1 MGNTVAG
8 NQMILGLIIGIS
20 ILVFLILKTKIHT
33 FLALIISAATT
44 GLIGGMPPNKII
56 ESISKGFGGTLG
68 SIGIIIGFGVMMG
81 QIFEVS
87 GAAERMAKT
96 FIKFLGKKREELALA
111 ITGFIVSIPIFCDSG
126 FIILAPLAKAISKK
140 TKKSVVSLGV
150 SLGLGLVIT
159 HSLVP
164 PTPGPVGVAGI
175 FGVSVGHF
183 LLWGIPLAIP
193 MAIAGMFYGKYIGK
207 KIYQIPGEEE
217 DQWIRP
223 EYQEPVYDFEH
234 EEDNKELPST
244 FMAFA
249 PIITP
254 IILILINTILDVLI
268 KQKSITPS
276 GFTNM
281 VQFLGS
287 PIIAVGIGL
296 VIAIYGLAGNLNKEK
311 VINEMEKGIKSAG
324 IIILVTGGG
333 GALGMVLRDSGTG
346 DYIAKLIAGSHMPVV
361 LIPFIIASLVRLIQG
376 SGTVAMITA
385 ASITAPIVAASNVNP
400 ILAAL
405 GACMGSLLFSYFND
419 SYFWVVNRSLGI
431 KDAKEQIKVWS
442 VTTTI
447 AWAVGLVELIIL
459 SFIL

>member
-56 ESISKGFGGTLG
+56 DSISKGFGGTLG

-87 GAAERMAKT
+87 GAAERMART

-150 SLGLGLVIT
+150 ALGLGLVIT

-175 FGVSVGHF
+175 FGVSVGSF

-207 KIYQIPGEEE
+207 KIYQIPGDEE
-217 DQWIRP
+217 DQWIRT

-268 KQKSITPS
+268 KQKSIAPS

-296 VIAIYGLAGNLNKEK
+296 VIAIYGLAGKLSKED

-459 SFIL
+459 SFIM

>member
-8 NQMILGLIIGIS
+8 NQMILGLVVGIS

-33 FLALIISAATT
+33 FLALIIAAATT
-44 GLIGGMPPNKII
+44 GLVGGMPPNKII
-56 ESISKGFGGTLG
+56 DSISKGFGGTLG

-87 GAAERMAKT
+87 GAAERMART

-193 MAIAGMFYGKYIGK
+193 MAMAGMLYGKYIGK
-207 KIYQIPGEEE
+207 KIYQIPGEEDDE
-217 DQWIRP
+217 WIRP

-234 EEDNKELPST
+234 EDDNKELPST

-254 IILILINTILDVLI
+254 IILILINTILEVLI

-296 VIAIYGLAGNLNKEK
+296 VIAIYGLAGKLNKEE

-346 DYIAKLIAGSHMPVV
+346 DHIAKLIAGSHMPVV

-447 AWAVGLVELIIL
+447 AWAVGLVELILL

>member
-8 NQMILGLIIGIS
+8 NQMILGLVVGIS

-44 GLIGGMPPNKII
+44 GLVGGMPPNKII
-56 ESISKGFGGTLG
+56 DSISKGFGGTLG

-87 GAAERMAKT
+87 GAAERMART

-150 SLGLGLVIT
+150 ALGLGLVIT

-175 FGVSVGHF
+175 FGVSVGNF
-183 LLWGIPLAIP
+183 ILWGIPLAIP
-193 MAIAGMFYGKYIGK
+193 MVIAGMFYGKYIGK
-207 KIYQIPGEEE
+207 KIYQIPGDEE
-217 DQWIRP
+217 DQWIRT

-249 PIITP
+249 PIMTP
-254 IILILINTILDVLI
+254 IIFILINTILDVLI
-268 KQKSITPS
+268 KQKTITPS

-281 VQFLGS
+281 IQFLGS

-296 VIAIYGLAGNLNKEK
+296 IIAIYGLAGKLNKEE

-346 DYIAKLIAGSHMPVV
+346 DYIAKSIAGSHMPVV

>member
-405 GACMGSLLFSYFND
+405 GVCMGSLLFSYFND

>member
-8 NQMILGLIIGIS
+8 NQMILGLVVGIS

-33 FLALIISAATT
+33 FLALIIAAATT
-44 GLIGGMPPNKII
+44 GLVGGMPPNKII
-56 ESISKGFGGTLG
+56 DSISKGFGGTLG

-87 GAAERMAKT
+87 GAAERMART

-150 SLGLGLVIT
+150 ALGLGLVIT

-175 FGVSVGHF
+175 FGVSVGKF
-183 LLWGIPLAIP
+183 ILWGIPLAIP
-193 MAIAGMFYGKYIGK
+193 MVIAGMFYGKYIGK
-207 KIYQIPGEEE
+207 KIYQIPGDEE
-217 DQWIRP
+217 DQWIRT

-249 PIITP
+249 PIMTP
-254 IILILINTILDVLI
+254 IIFILINTILDVLI
-268 KQKSITPS
+268 KQKTITPS

-281 VQFLGS
+281 IQFLGS

-296 VIAIYGLAGNLNKEK
+296 IIAIYGLAGKLNKEE

-346 DYIAKLIAGSHMPVV
+346 DYIAKSIAGSHMPVV